1 MARIIGSLKMSSN
14 MEVRAGAPL
23 DARSIVPTKA
33 DLTLAAN
40 FPYDYIGMTVVVQ
53 EEAKMYILKAR
64 PITDLENWVEGGSAG
79 DLDNYYTKDEVDE
92 IVARVYKPAGSAT
105 LATLPDLTEDPLTT
119 LGNVYNMTE
128 EFTTTDDFAEG
139 AGNTYPVGT
148 NVVVVN
154 IGDDT
159 TPNYKFD
166 VLPGF
171 IDLSGYQL
179 KMQIETIPTASEDLE
194 GTIYQYVGTS
204 TATYTNGYFYECIE
218 DPETPDSYIWVKK
231 NVSDASS
238 AGELS
243 DTLTCTKAAGGI
255 NVGDTYIAGTTFET
269 LWRDL
274 LNPTAYPTLT
284 APSVTLTTPTSKLLE
299 SGSSVECTLTANF
312 SRGSISPAYGTD
324 GYRSGAATGYA
335 LNGGTPQ
342 AGNTF
347 VETVDSTN
355 ATFTV
360 NTSYAAGEQPKD
372 SIGEDYDAP
381 LPAGSVNSPA
391 LTFEFVDALWANIAS
406 IATVAKQGLVSK
418 TTGIKQFKFPAATVA
433 NPEIFDVPASWT
445 VTAVEVLNT
454 LSNTWETCAD
464 EFTITETTHPN
475 AADTAVNYNRY
486 TCNLGYAMDP
496 RDIRIKWSTT

>member
-40 FPYDYIGMTVVVQ
+40 FPYDYIGMAVVVQ

-64 PITDLENWVEGGSAG
+64 PTTDIENWVEGGSAG
-79 DLDNYYTKDEVDE
+79 DLDNYYTKSEVDE

-154 IGDDT
+154 LGDDT

-179 KMQIETIPTASEDLE
+179 KIQMDVMPAASEDEE
-194 GTIYQYVGTS
+194 GNIYQYTGAT
-204 TATYTNGYFYECIE
+204 TANYTNGYFYQCIE
-218 DPETPDSYIWVKK
+218 DPETPDTYIWVEKS
-231 NVSDASS
+231 VSDASS
-238 AGELS
+238 SGELS
-243 DTLTCTKAAGGI
+243 DTLTCTKSAGGI
-255 NVGDTYIAGTTFET
+255 NVGDTYAAGTTFET

-284 APSVTLTTPTSKLLE
+284 APSVTLTTATSKLLE
-299 SGSSVECTLTANF
+299 SGATVEATLTANF

-347 VETVDSTN
+347 PVTVDSTN
-355 ATFTV
+355 KSFTV
-360 NTSYAAGEQPKD
+360 NVSYEAGEQPKD
-372 SIGEDYDAP
+372 STGADYDSP
-381 LPAGSVNSPA
+381 LPAGSVNSA
-391 LTFEFVDALWANIAS
+391 TLVFEFVDALWANIAS
-406 IATVAKQGLVSK
+406 ITQVAKQALVSK
-418 TTGIKQFKFPAATVA
+418 TTGLKAFTFPAATAA

-454 LSNTWETCAD
+454 LSNIWEDCSS
-464 EFTITETTHPN
+464 EFTITDTTHN
-475 AADTAVNYNRY
+475 DASDTAVNYKRY
-486 TCNLGYAMDP
+486 TCNLGYAMDS
-496 RDIRIKWSTT
+496 RQIRIKWS